1 MIFVLLGA
9 VIFLFIPFIIC
20 GILVGIII
28 RVVQTKLI
36 KSKVL
41 KAFIVI
47 SILFGIG
54 ITLINIKEERP
65 SASYTKMKEISDN
78 KNLKGLSKEEVVAL
92 LGEPRYEKYTKKDGR
107 EVYRYHAGGIDK
119 GLFLYNISIFFDC
132 SYGYVLNVYFDENNK
147 VSSTSMQCVP

>member
-1 MIFVLLGA
+1 MIYVLLGA

-65 SASYTKMKEISDN
+65 SASDRINESSRK
-78 KNLKGLSKEEVVAL
+78 
-92 LGEPRYEKYTKKDGR
+92 
-107 EVYRYHAGGIDK
+107 
-119 GLFLYNISIFFDC
+119 
-132 SYGYVLNVYFDENNK
+132 LN
-147 VSSTSMQCVP
+147 